1 MKTTHLNKKGSAL
14 AISILILTVVI
25 TLSTAYVL
33 KAVLEKAMAD
43 NEISAARALYIAE
56 GACQAGL
63 YELNTLIN
71 TNLLA
76 TVQNTNASAIATA
89 AANDTTNN
97 NQLGFL
103 VSYAQNA
110 GAAQLVGILAATGT
124 GNPVEADY
132 PFSNAYNPYTVSNPV
147 PTTGATALNGGTYTY
162 TIRLTAAGNPSS
174 PSTDVWNFPF
184 YYRIQGTGI
193 YKNQTQ
199 KFTLNGYFHVQVQLE
214 NFAHFALFTNNQTYN
229 GNPVWFTS
237 STNFSG
243 PMFTNGNYNFAYNPS
258 ATFTSTVQQ
267 VSAKASFYNNGNP
280 VSLNANANGTIDVP
294 NFEQTF
300 TRSATAASMPNSAT
314 ESSMVNEAT
323 NSTSPCADIYLPHS
337 SGKLTGGIYVN
348 GSANITMSVNASKQ
362 AVYTITKG
370 ATTSTI
376 TVNAS
381 GNQTTVVGGCSAGT
395 YTGQP
400 SGVDDVGTLL
410 YVNGTI
416 NSLSGTVQG
425 NAQVLIA
432 SHNDT
437 VIQNNILY
445 TNYTPGSGTP
455 GNVNYVP
462 PSVSDTDSNGNPNN
476 LLGILSWTGNVRVGT
491 SAPNNVTIDASL
503 MASQGVVTVDNYDQ
517 NSPRGTATILGGV
530 ISDDYGAFGTFNSGN
545 GAALTGYGRN
555 FVYDKRM
562 DGQYSPPYFPTLN
575 IYMASSSD
583 INAHKFWQTRG
594 F

>member
-1 MKTTHLNKKGSAL
+1 
-14 AISILILTVVI
+14 
-25 TLSTAYVL
+25 
-33 KAVLEKAMAD
+33 MAD
-43 NEISAARALYIAE
+43 NEISNARALYIAE
-56 GACQAGL
+56 GGCQAGL

-76 TVQNTNASAIATA
+76 TVQATNASAIAA
-89 AANDTTNN
+89 SAANDFTAN

-103 VSYAQNA
+103 VSYTKNA
-110 GAAQLVGILAATGT
+110 GTAQLVAILGTSGT

-132 PFSNAYNPYTVSNPV
+132 PYSAAYNPFTVNNPV
-147 PTTGATALNGGTYTY
+147 PVTSTTALNGGTYTY
-162 TIRLTAAGNPSS
+162 TIRLTPAGNPTS
-174 PSTDVWNFPF
+174 PSSDVWVYPF

-199 KFTLNGYFHVQVQLE
+199 KFTLHGFFHVQVQME
-214 NFAHFALFTNNQTYN
+214 NFAHFALFTNDQNYN

-237 STNFSG
+237 TTNFSG
-243 PMFTNGNYNFAYNPS
+243 PMYTNGTYNFAYNPS

-280 VSLNANANGTIDVP
+280 VNLNANNNGTIDVP
-294 NFEQTF
+294 NFEDGF
-300 TRSATAASMPNSAT
+300 TRSAPSVSLPNSST
-314 ESSMVNEAT
+314 ESAMVTEAT
-323 NSTSPCADIYLPHS
+323 NGTSSCADIYLPHS

-370 ATTSTI
+370 STTSTI

-400 SGVDDVGTLL
+400 NGVDGVGTLI

-416 NSLSGTVQG
+416 NSLGGTVQG
-425 NAQVLIA
+425 NSQVLIA

-437 VIQNNILY
+437 VIQNNVLY
-445 TNYTPGSGTP
+445 TNYTAGSGTP
-455 GNVNYVP
+455 GTVGYVP

-491 SAPNNVTIDASL
+491 SAPNNVTIDATL
-503 MASQGVVTVDNYDQ
+503 MASNGVVTVDSYDQ

-545 GAALTGYGRN
+545 GAAVSGYGRN
-555 FVYDKRM
+555 FVYDQRM
-562 DGQYSPPYFPTLN
+562 NGTYSPPYFPTLN
-575 IYMASSSD
+575 IYIASSSD
-583 INAHKFWQTRG
+583 INSHKFWQTGG

>member
-132 PFSNAYNPYTVSNPV
+132 PFSNAYNPYTVNNPI
-147 PTTGATALNGGTYTY
+147 PTTSPTALNGGTYTY
-162 TIRLTAAGNPSS
+162 TIRLTAAGNPTS
-174 PSTDVWNFPF
+174 PSTDVWSFPF

-243 PMFTNGNYNFAYNPS
+243 PMFTNGNYNFC
-258 ATFTSTVQQ
+258 
-267 VSAKASFYNNGNP
+267 
-280 VSLNANANGTIDVP
+280 L
-294 NFEQTF
+294 
-300 TRSATAASMPNSAT
+300 
-314 ESSMVNEAT
+314 
-323 NSTSPCADIYLPHS
+323 
-337 SGKLTGGIYVN
+337 
-348 GSANITMSVNASKQ
+348 
-362 AVYTITKG
+362 
-370 ATTSTI
+370 
-376 TVNAS
+376 
-381 GNQTTVVGGCSAGT
+381 
-395 YTGQP
+395 
-400 SGVDDVGTLL
+400 
-410 YVNGTI
+410 
-416 NSLSGTVQG
+416 
-425 NAQVLIA
+425 
-432 SHNDT
+432 
-437 VIQNNILY
+437 
-445 TNYTPGSGTP
+445 
-455 GNVNYVP
+455 
-462 PSVSDTDSNGNPNN
+462 
-476 LLGILSWTGNVRVGT
+476 
-491 SAPNNVTIDASL
+491 
-503 MASQGVVTVDNYDQ
+503 
-517 NSPRGTATILGGV
+517 
-530 ISDDYGAFGTFNSGN
+530 
-545 GAALTGYGRN
+545 
-555 FVYDKRM
+555 
-562 DGQYSPPYFPTLN
+562 
-575 IYMASSSD
+575 
-583 INAHKFWQTRG
+583 
-594 F
+594 